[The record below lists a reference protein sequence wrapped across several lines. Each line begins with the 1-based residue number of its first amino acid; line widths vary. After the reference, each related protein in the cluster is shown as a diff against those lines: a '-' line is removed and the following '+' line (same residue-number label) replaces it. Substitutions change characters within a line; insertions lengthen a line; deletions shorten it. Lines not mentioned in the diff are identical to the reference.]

1 MNINIL
7 LFPWSVSQNSA
18 DTHLQGRNFLSVIFA
33 VFTHSLVHIQ
43 ARIDDLYIY
52 CSFTVNLKARMIK
65 CEIVSS
71 PRKKITFFYLHNS
84 SGNPSNS
91 FLAYPTKQ
99 KRTKQSETLLEATVL
114 LLVSTQAVK
123 TQVFS
128 LFFRGRGIRLRGS
141 SSKRRRRNIPSLRR

>member
-7 LFPWSVSQNSA
+7 LFPWSVPQNSA

-71 PRKKITFFYLHNS
+71 PRKKITFFLFAQLERQPKQLF
-84 SGNPSNS
+84 PSISN
-91 FLAYPTKQ
+91 
-99 KRTKQSETLLEATVL
+99 
-114 LLVSTQAVK
+114 
-123 TQVFS
+123 
-128 LFFRGRGIRLRGS
+128 
-141 SSKRRRRNIPSLRR
+141 